1 MSMPGWGAAAGTAG
15 SGPWALSGTLE
26 LVLTGA
32 ELRRVGAAFGGEAD
46 EAALDVVEA
55 ARGAGDED
63 DEALTRGRGA
73 GIQIGGRDLVA
84 TIPPDGRAQPCT
96 EQLFVAPMANP
107 MAAAEMT

>member
-1 MSMPGWGAAAGTAG
+1 MPGWGAAAGTAG

-63 DEALTRGRGA
+63 DEALTRCRDDGSDAGAEGRFA
-73 GIQIGGRDLVA
+73 GVSRGC
-84 TIPPDGRAQPCT
+84 PD
-96 EQLFVAPMANP
+96 VAPW
-107 MAAAEMT
+107 